1 MASKFSLFRIG
12 FAIFRRILDAE
23 TKDGTRVGVGL
34 KAKQKEKESVT
45 DKEERQ
51 VEYLEWRPVSLC

>member
-1 MASKFSLFRIG
+1 MASKFSLFRIR

-45 DKEERQ
+45 DEEESQ